1 MSIALD
7 PIVKGY
13 YLADSDHADPAGVT
27 QNNLAGSR
35 TTIESRTSDRITT
48 VGLQIICTLSVL
60 AVSGALLTFAGWWCF
75 EFLASLQ
82 AQLESLSTTQLLQPL
97 AGA

>member
-7 PIVKGY
+7 PIVNGY
-13 YLADSDHADPAGVT
+13 YLADSDHADPAAVT

-35 TTIESRTSDRITT
+35 TTIESRASDRNTT

-60 AVSGALLTFAGWWCF
+60 AVSGALLAFAGWLCF
-75 EFLASLQ
+75 ELLASAQ
-82 AQLESLSTTQLLQPL
+82 AQLESLSPTQLLRAL